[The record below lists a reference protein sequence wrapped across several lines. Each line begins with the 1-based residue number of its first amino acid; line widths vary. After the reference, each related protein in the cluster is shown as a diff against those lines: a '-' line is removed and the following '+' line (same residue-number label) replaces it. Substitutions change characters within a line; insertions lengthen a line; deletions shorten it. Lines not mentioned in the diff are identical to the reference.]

1 MILLEKI
8 RNILVQALSCEPE
21 DINLDTRIV
30 CDLGAESIDF
40 LDISFRLEREFGVK
54 ISTNELFK
62 DGSTSEDIKSFTVR
76 DIIDF
81 LVNVKGVECE

>member
-8 RNILVQALSCEPE
+8 RKILVQALSCEPE

-40 LDISFRLEREFGVK
+40 LDISFRLEREFGIK

-62 DGSTSEDIKSFTVR
+62 EPENIEAFAVK

-81 LVNVKGVECE
+81 LINVKGVRCE